1 MSRTSR
7 LQAPGKPHKNV
18 FNRGSIIMSMQFIIA
33 LAAATAVPAATA
45 PPTMKP
51 PVVTVQP
58 APASKADSAA
68 TKAANQAASMSMFAD
83 MAVKALDRVLP
94 PQPEPEPA
102 RLALAH
108 NVMNGFMPAGSFS
121 RMTDQMTDNLML
133 GIYDRMMAMT
143 GTELSNAVGMPIA
156 TGPDA
161 ALTLHQQASKG
172 DPMFDARIRAYAGA
186 FKDQMRETVALV
198 EPRMREGMARAMAR
212 RFDAAQLTDL
222 NRFFASDTGRAF
234 GHDMML
240 MWIDGDVYRGVF
252 AAMPEMMRSMPKSAE
267 RFAAI
272 DKQYPW
278 PKKVEAKASAV
289 KKAVPLK
296 KKK

>member
-1 MSRTSR
+1 MS
-7 LQAPGKPHKNV
+7 LPFV
-18 FNRGSIIMSMQFIIA
+18 LA
-33 LAAATAVPAATA
+33 LAAATATPA
-45 PPTMKP
+45 PPAP
-51 PVVTVQP
+51 PAVIVA
-58 APASKADSAA
+58 APTEKSASSEA

-83 MAVKALDRVLP
+83 MAVKALDRILP

-102 RLALAH
+102 RLALAN
-108 NVMNGFMPAGSFS
+108 NVMTGFMPAGSFS

-161 ALTLHQQASKG
+161 ALTLRQKASKG
-172 DPMFDARIRAYAGA
+172 DPMFEARIKAYAGA
-186 FKDQMRETVALV
+186 FKDQMRETMALV
-198 EPRMREGMARAMAR
+198 EPRMRQGMARAMAR
-212 RFDAAQLTDL
+212 RFDATQLADL

-234 GHDMML
+234 GHDML
-240 MWIDGDVYRGVF
+240 LLWIDGDVYRGVF
-252 AAMPEMMRSMPKSAE
+252 ATLPEMMRAMPKSAE

-278 PKKVEAKASAV
+278 PKKVEAKKAAPAK
-289 KKAVPLK
+289 KKAK
-296 KKK
+296 K